1 MDDLNLYQVKAQ
13 IMEWISTLAELPIH
27 LLILSGNQRLLRYLS
42 IFGYLLC
49 LRARPYVCNFLLIF
63 LHLWG
68 VKKCTNILHL
78 YLVIH
83 QKEKNSCWALC

>member
-42 IFGYLLC
+42 NFGYLQPFNFWLFAVS
-49 LRARPYVCNFLLIF
+49 ARTPVC
-63 LHLWG
+63 
-68 VKKCTNILHL
+68 V
-78 YLVIH
+78 
-83 QKEKNSCWALC
+83 